1 MFETLTSL
9 AIVIFGTA
17 SLKLSW
23 FNTLL
28 PVHVYHILHKLGF
41 NLGISDWDDFNEHES
56 TYEDWEFK
64 VTTSKYPLLSNLLT
78 CPICLSFHISFWLS
92 LVTYTVAILSEINVS
107 WLLIPIS
114 VLVVPYIVNRILK

>member
-9 AIVIFGTA
+9 VIVIFGTA

-28 PVHVYHILHKLGF
+28 PIHVYHILHKLGF

-64 VTTSKYPLLSNLLT
+64 VTTSKYPLLANLLT